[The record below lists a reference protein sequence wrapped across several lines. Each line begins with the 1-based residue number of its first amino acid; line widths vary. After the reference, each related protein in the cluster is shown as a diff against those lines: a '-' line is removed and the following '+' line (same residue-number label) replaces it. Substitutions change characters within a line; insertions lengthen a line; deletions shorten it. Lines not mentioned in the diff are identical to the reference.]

1 MALDQ
6 PATSAALWDLYA
18 ATGVRPEFL
27 IPMFSFESGLNPAS
41 SNSLGYSG
49 LNGVASAF
57 LASLGLTEAAYVTW
71 SASEQIAQVIEKFFA
86 GVVATYGP
94 LVSGIRV
101 YQGNFYPAS
110 LAYAPGLDD
119 AIVKAPSAAYE
130 ANIVFDP
137 TRKGTITPRDLGTV
151 LAAQLDKPAVQQ
163 AIAAA
168 YAQAPA
174 NAGPMQD
181 PVFGAGPATAAAA
194 AASNAPTNIAGL
206 VVGAAIASA
215 VSLAIG
221 AAWDALRHG
230 GRRAV

>member
-49 LNGVASAF
+49 LNGIASAY
-57 LASLGLTEAAYVTW
+57 LTSLGLTEAAYVTW

-94 LVSGIRV
+94 LTSGIRV

-130 ANIVFDP
+130 ANVVFDP
-137 TRKGTITPRDLGTV
+137 ARKGAITPRDLGSV
-151 LAAQLDKPAVQQ
+151 LAQQLDEPAVQ
-163 AIAAA
+163 AGIAAA
-168 YAQAPA
+168 YADAPA
-174 NAGPMQD
+174 SAGPMQD
-181 PVFGAGPATAAAA
+181 PVFGAPASSPAAAPA
-194 AASNAPTNIAGL
+194 SASNVTGL
-206 VVGAAIASA
+206 VVGAAIASV

-221 AAWDALRHG
+221 AAWNALVTP
-230 GRRAV
+230 RARTA